1 LSSYKIAV
9 RFDNYKKSICNRH
22 NITTRLIIKTIITPL
37 YAFRHITP
45 LPVGRGKPLA
55 ARGRGFSL

>member
-1 LSSYKIAV
+1 M
-9 RFDNYKKSICNRH
+9 
-22 NITTRLIIKTIITPL
+22 ITPL